1 MHGAIASIR
10 FHYHYNYNG
19 RHSLSIE
26 FPAVVGIG
34 IGGGIGIGSDKCATK
49 EEIRSPANIF
59 PLNNLLPRGIILCVL
74 RLLQPVELDVST
86 EEHTS
91 RGFEEFSKG

>member
-1 MHGAIASIR
+1 MHGAKASIR

-86 EEHTS
+86 EEHIS